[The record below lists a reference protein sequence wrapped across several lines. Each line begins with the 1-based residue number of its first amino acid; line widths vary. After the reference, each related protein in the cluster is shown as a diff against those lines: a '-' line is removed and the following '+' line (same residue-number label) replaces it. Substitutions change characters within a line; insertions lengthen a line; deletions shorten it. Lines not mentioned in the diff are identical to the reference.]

1 MVGTSSQENRER
13 VRDIDGAL
21 HNLIEH
27 VKVLAADTREL
38 LSHTAGQSSER
49 LARVSSKIRERGAA
63 IEARLAP
70 LQQALAERGRYAAT
84 MSAQHVREHPWS
96 TLAAAGA
103 LALTVVA
110 VIAWHCEA
118 QSSEN
123 ADEGHN

>member
-1 MVGTSSQENRER
+1 MVETSSQENREQ
-13 VRDIDGAL
+13 VREMDRAL
-21 HNLIEH
+21 RNLIEH
-27 VKVLAADTREL
+27 VKVLSADTREL
-38 LSHTAGQSSER
+38 LSHTAEQSGEQ
-49 LARVSSKIRERGAA
+49 LARVRNRIRERGAA

-70 LQQALAERGRYAAT
+70 LQRALAERGRYAAT

-123 ADEGHN
+123 VDEGHS